1 MKRTFKEL
9 FEEAN
14 ISPSYTRVRIYEY
27 LERDEH
33 HPTVDEIYKALIDEL
48 PTLSKTTVYNTLKL
62 FIEKGVAKQVALESN
77 ESRYELV
84 RHEHAH
90 FLCEKCHQ
98 LFDVPAMK
106 LEIDLGKIPGFT
118 VNDQDVQLKGI
129 CPNCQE

>member
-62 FIEKGVAKQVALESN
+62 FIEKGVAKQVSSESN

-106 LEIDLGKIPGFT
+106 LEIDLEKIPGFT
-118 VNDQDVQLKGI
+118 VNGQDVQLKGI